1 MPSHFAKL
9 ALAREERAEKQM
21 ILNPDRIANRTK
33 LILTGLYLAKYDSVG
48 LKRLGFRSFAE
59 AFNAIGYGL
68 GSRPASVK
76 NYRDEFDP
84 RFTNRKGWHRR
95 PIRDYCL
102 KVFEEYESLDIDLF
116 TGLIKSFVGYDENVL
131 SETQAKEEKEE
142 SASIF
147 AKRLITGL
155 AAEHYFESVQPTLPV
170 FQGFE
175 LENTTR
181 LGCGYDFRLHAPNRN
196 RFLAVEVKGL
206 RELTGGLSLT
216 PKEYET
222 ATAMRSRFYLF
233 VVKNFRKSPVHE
245 IFPDPLSCGL
255 EFTRS
260 ERKVIQ
266 VSWLASV

>member
-1 MPSHFAKL
+1 
-9 ALAREERAEKQM
+9 M

-33 LILTGLYLAKYDSVG
+33 LILTGLHLAEYDSVG
-48 LKRLGFRSFAE
+48 LKRLGFRSFVE
-59 AFNAIGYGL
+59 AFNVVGYAL
-68 GSRPASVK
+68 GSQPASIK

-84 RFTNRKGWHRR
+84 LFPNQRKGWHKR

-102 KVFEEYESLDIDLF
+102 KVFEEYKSLDIELF

-131 SETQAKEEKEE
+131 SGTDAKEEKEE
-142 SASIF
+142 SASGF

-155 AAEHYFESVQPTLPV
+155 AAEHYFESVQPILPE

-181 LGCGYDFRLHAPNRN
+181 LGCGYDFRLHPSNHE

-206 RELTGGLSLT
+206 RELTGNLSLT
-216 PKEYET
+216 PKEYE
-222 ATAMRSRFYLF
+222 AAAAMRDRFYLF
-233 VVKNFRKSPVHE
+233 VVKNFQKSPLHE
-245 IFPDPLSCGL
+245 IFPDPFSCRL
-255 EFTRS
+255 EFRRS

>member
-1 MPSHFAKL
+1 
-9 ALAREERAEKQM
+9 M
-21 ILNPDRIANRTK
+21 ILDTDRIASRTK

-59 AFNAIGYGL
+59 AFNVIGYAL
-68 GSRPASVK
+68 GSQPASIK

-84 RFTNRKGWHRR
+84 LFPNQRKGWHKR

-102 KVFEEYESLDIDLF
+102 KIFEEYKSLEIELF

-131 SETQAKEEKEE
+131 SETTANEEKEE
-142 SASIF
+142 RAAGF

-155 AAEHYFESVQPTLPV
+155 AAEHYFESIQPSLSE
-170 FQGFE
+170 FQDFE

-181 LGCGYDFRLHAPNRN
+181 LGCGYDFKLHAVKYEG
-196 RFLAVEVKGL
+196 FLAVEVKGL
-206 RELTGGLSLT
+206 RELTGRLSLT
-216 PKEYET
+216 PREYEVA
-222 ATAMRSRFYLF
+222 ATMRNRFYLF
-233 VVKNFRKSPVHE
+233 VVKNFEKSPIHE
-245 IFPDPLSCGL
+245 IFPDPLSSRL

-266 VSWLASV
+266 ISWLASV